1 MKTGGNMKK
10 WVILLGILFVFT
22 NGVNAQ
28 HLPHQIGN
36 QWNYDPQAVPGGI
49 EYAAIAVDTI
59 IINDKTYFKF
69 ERRHAYTGE
78 LLEITYDRLD
88 GDSAYYR
95 NYNGE
100 DSLIINFNWPIGF
113 TRVTT
118 EDSICYEITKLANVA
133 TGYFWGFTTE
143 FYQFQHGRWCI
154 GMTDTLWTLF
164 ISEIVRK
171 FGCRWAGEGRLEG
184 AIIDSVTYGILYPLP
199 VEFPIYNA
207 SVINNTVKL
216 NWETVSETNNRGF
229 EIQRKRNN
237 ENYIILGFVEVN
249 GNTTSWSQY
258 SFIDENV
265 EPGLYL
271 YRLKQV
277 DFDGSFT
284 YWASLEV
291 YISAPLVFSLEQN
304 YPNPF
309 NPTTTIRFTIPQNE
323 RRETQDV
330 SLKVFDILGNKIATL
345 VNEEKQE
352 GSYEVEFDGDG
363 LPSGIYIYQLIAQN
377 YIKTLKMMFIK

>member
-1 MKTGGNMKK
+1 MKK
-10 WVILLGILFVFT
+10 LVILVGILFVFT
-22 NGVNAQ
+22 NSVNAQ

-36 QWNYDPQAVPGGI
+36 QWHYDPQAVPGGI
-49 EYAAIAVDTI
+49 KYAAIAVDTI

-143 FYQFQHGRWCI
+143 FFQFQHGWWCI
-154 GMTDTLWTLF
+154 GMTDTLWVLF
-164 ISEIVRK
+164 ISEIVKK

-184 AIIDSVTYGILYPLP
+184 AIIDSVTYGTLYPLP
-199 VEFPIYNA
+199 VEFVTFEESIVDNNVTLSWITA
-207 SVINNTVKL
+207 SELNN
-216 NWETVSETNNRGF
+216 SGF
-229 EIQRKRNN
+229 EIQKK
-237 ENYIILGFVEVN
+237 NYPKSNWKEIGFVE
-249 GNTTSWSQY
+249 GQGTTTEIKYY

-265 EPGLYL
+265 PSGKYQ
-271 YRLKQV
+271 YRLKQI
-277 DFDGSFT
+277 DYDGTFEYSDIV
-284 YWASLEV
+284 EV
-291 YISAPLVFSLEQN
+291 EVGLPTEFLLSQN

-309 NPTTTIRFTIPQNE
+309 NPSTTIRFTISDL
-323 RRETQDV
+323 RFTI
-330 SLKVFDILGNKIATL
+330 LKVYDVLGNEIATL
-345 VNEEKQE
+345 VNDKKPA
-352 GSYEVEFDGDG
+352 GSYEINFNAAN
-363 LPSGIYIYQLIAQN
+363 LPSGVYFYKLQAGNFVETKKMVLI
-377 YIKTLKMMFIK
+377 K